1 MKLLAHLG
9 VDPGNTAQAALGK
22 IVLHRMPDVTF
33 VLHMSCV
40 EYGGRKHTGL
50 LMTAVA
56 GKHRVETYIRR
67 SKPVDNC
74 ATALALMLQQASP
87 AFVDKLLM
95 PVVKRVCTA
104 LKRDVPVVAASQPH
118 LLTDLDTGGLPL
130 ARKDT

>member
-33 VLHMSCV
+33 VLHMSCI
-40 EYGGRKHTGL
+40 EYGGRKHAGL
-50 LMTAVA
+50 LMTALA

-67 SKPVDNC
+67 SQPVDNC
-74 ATALALMLQQASP
+74 ATALALMMQQASP
-87 AFVDKLLM
+87 AFVDKLLL
-95 PVVKRVCTA
+95 PLVKRVCTL
-104 LKRDVPVVAASQPH
+104 LKRDIPAIVDSQSH
-118 LLTDLDTGGLPL
+118 LLSDLDSAGPPV